1 ILLGLAIGVALPF
14 LAALPLGERLGIR
27 IQATLYMAPLALASL
42 FGLLTAALFTLAPL
56 ARAASI
62 PPSMLFRDL
71 VAPGVARLSPRVLI
85 GLAALVVVL
94 AGLLIATASDRDLA
108 AGFVLGAAA
117 AVLIFRLTAVGM
129 AWSARHAPKLPRAS
143 WRLAVANLHRPGS

>member
-71 VAPGVARLSPRVLI
+71 VAPGVARLSPPALTGMAVL
-85 GLAALVVVL
+85 ALVL
-94 AGLLIATASDRDLA
+94 AGLLVATASDRALGV
-108 AGFVLGAAA
+108 GFVIGAAA
-117 AVLIFRLTAVGM
+117 AVLLFRLAAAGM
-129 AWSARHAPKLPRAS
+129 AWLARHAPR
-143 WRLAVANLHRPGS
+143 

>member
-1 ILLGLAIGVALPF
+1 S
-14 LAALPLGERLGIR
+14 
-27 IQATLYMAPLALASL
+27 M
-42 FGLLTAALFTLAPL
+42 FGLLPAALFTLAPL
-56 ARAASI
+56 ARAARI
-62 PPSMLFRDL
+62 PPSMLFRGL

-143 WRLAVANLHRPGS
+143 WRLAVANLHRPGSATPSIVLSLGLGITVLTAVLLVEESLRSEIERTL